1 MKPHAHLAIIAIVVC
16 TPWTAIAYPT
26 GNMTCSDIG
35 NFAAATVEGKKNGQT
50 LKEALAKVNKATADY
65 PLERKNMIQIV
76 KAIYTEEW
84 AKHMSADGARA
95 AFTADCEVQQ

>member
-1 MKPHAHLAIIAIVVC
+1 MKRHTYLAILAVAVF
-16 TPWTAIAYPT
+16 TLRAAVAYPT

-35 NFAAATVEGKKNGQT
+35 DFAATTVEGKQNGQT

-76 KAIYTEEW
+76 RSIYTADW
-84 AKHMSADGARA
+84 AKHLSVDGARA

>member
-1 MKPHAHLAIIAIVVC
+1 MKRQTYLVISAIVVC
-16 TPWTAIAYPT
+16 TLRAAVAYPT

-35 NFAAATVEGKKNGQT
+35 DFAAATVEGKKNGQT
-50 LKEALAKVNKATADY
+50 LKEAVAKVNKATADY

-76 KAIYTEEW
+76 KAIYTQEW

-95 AFTADCEVQQ
+95 AFIADCEVQQ